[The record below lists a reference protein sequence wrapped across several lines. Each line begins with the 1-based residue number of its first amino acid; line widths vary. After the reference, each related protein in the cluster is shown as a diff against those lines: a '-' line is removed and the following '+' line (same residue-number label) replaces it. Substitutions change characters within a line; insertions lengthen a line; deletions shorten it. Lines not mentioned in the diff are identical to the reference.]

1 MSAKP
6 KQKATE
12 AKTVKKEEPVK
23 KAVKAEKVEAKKE
36 EAKKEE
42 VAEQTILVIR
52 IRGSP
57 GMRRTIMNT
66 LQLMNL
72 HKVNHAT
79 ILRTNASTIGMLHKA
94 KDYIAWGTIS
104 AESIGKLLKKRGLL
118 TGNKP
123 ITDGH
128 VQFATNFDSID
139 NLANGI
145 FEGKIRLREVKDLK
159 PIFRLHPPIGGYHKS
174 IKQAVNAGGILGNQG
189 ENINNI
195 LKKML

>member
-23 KAVKAEKVEAKKE
+23 KAAKVEKVET
-36 EAKKEE
+36 KKEE
-42 VAEQTILVIR
+42 VVEQTVLVIR
-52 IRGSP
+52 VRGSP
-57 GMRRTIMNT
+57 GMRRTILNT

-123 ITDGH
+123 LTDGH
-128 VQFATNFDSID
+128 VKFSTNFDSID

-145 FEGKIRLREVKDLK
+145 FKVKSDSEKSKI
-159 PIFRLHPPIGGYHKS
+159 
-174 IKQAVNAGGILGNQG
+174 
-189 ENINNI
+189 
-195 LKKML
+195 

>member
-23 KAVKAEKVEAKKE
+23 KAAKQEKVEAQ
-36 EAKKEE
+36 KEE
-42 VAEQTILVIR
+42 VVEQTVLVIR
-52 IRGSP
+52 VRGSP
-57 GMRRTIMNT
+57 GMRRTILNT

-123 ITDGH
+123 LTDGH
-128 VQFATNFDSID
+128 VKFATNFDSID

-174 IKQAVNAGGILGNQG
+174 IKQNVNAGGILGNQG
-189 ENINNI
+189 ENINTI